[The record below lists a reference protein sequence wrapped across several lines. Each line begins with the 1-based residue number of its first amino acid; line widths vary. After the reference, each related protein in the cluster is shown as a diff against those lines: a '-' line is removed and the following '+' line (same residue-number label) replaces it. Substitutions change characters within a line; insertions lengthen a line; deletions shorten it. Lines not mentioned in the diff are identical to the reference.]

1 MSNLEL
7 NQLAATFLGSVFV
20 AFLDS
25 AFADHVDQLFFV
37 AFHQLHLFRPFSH
50 ESFSQVLLL
59 ELVVPQVR
67 GLNGARCQNKVI

>member
-7 NQLAATFLGSVFV
+7 NQLAATFLDSVFV

-25 AFADHVDQLFFV
+25 AFVDHVDQLFFV

-67 GLNGARCQNKVI
+67 GLNGARC